1 MDLVEYV
8 DSEFAFEWQRKAAF
22 ETRAFAIVS
31 ANLALAT
38 LFLAVG
44 AQFELL
50 AHLDESP
57 ASWLRT
63 VAIVAAAISTS
74 AAVAAAFPGNYSA
87 APADALLELLDR
99 SPSMKPDDI
108 ADQIARSR
116 IAQLAAGEEVKRNK
130 SGVDFCLICC
140 ARGGRLRAHGC
151 ALAWQLSHQTKP
163 RPAIAAFPCPNSSGP
178 TGRYEGRPVW

>member
-31 ANLALAT
+31 ANLALTT

-44 AQFELL
+44 AQFQLL

-99 SPSMKPDDI
+99 SSNMKPDEI

-116 IAQLAAGEEVKRNK
+116 IAQLAQAKK
-130 SGVDFCLICC
+130 SNATKVVFTFLSFAALGV
-140 ARGGRLRAHGC
+140 AAC
-151 ALAWQLSHQTKP
+151 ALT
-163 RPAIAAFPCPNSSGP
+163 AALLLGN
-178 TGRYEGRPVW
+178 